1 MGCKNPLQMV
11 GLWFMALSLPSLPHY
26 SKKIVPFVR
35 PSSVHPFPK
44 IWFCL
49 SLGGYRIC
57 QNDNL
62 FDGAGVMTNW
72 SWEFPNVETTPLC
85 QFWFELPQRQLRIRS
100 WNLPWLGTY
109 SHHVSGFT
117 GVEAQGS
124 VTPLEIVH
132 QRPPDVAPHISTL
145 QPQTTVRTSGIPT
158 WMTRSHSTKLGLM
171 PSSPSINEA
180 AASLIAIHWSSFSFT
195 CKVWMLD
202 SFDVRWCGKAKK
214 APWSS
219 LSTALEHKLTPFF
232 CETLEPWRW
241 KYPEWIE

>member
-1 MGCKNPLQMV
+1 MGCKNPPQMV

-35 PSSVHPFPK
+35 PSSVHPFPN

-49 SLGGYRIC
+49 SLGDIGYAKMTIFLMVLVWW
-57 QNDNL
+57 QI
-62 FDGAGVMTNW
+62 GVESFQMLR
-72 SWEFPNVETTPLC
+72 TTPLC

-145 QPQTTVRTSGIPT
+145 QPQTTVRTSGIHKT
-158 WMTRSHSTKLGLM
+158 WDDTK
-171 PSSPSINEA
+171 SQ
-180 AASLIAIHWSSFSFT
+180 
-195 CKVWMLD
+195 
-202 SFDVRWCGKAKK
+202 
-214 APWSS
+214 
-219 LSTALEHKLTPFF
+219 HKTGSNAQ
-232 CETLEPWRW
+232 
-241 KYPEWIE
+241 